1 MKLKFSKTI
10 IAFFSLTFILLGC
23 FNLAQAQTSNSVD
36 VFGGQKTVI
45 GEELGLGESDP
56 RIVAANVIRVVLGF
70 LAIIAI
76 GLIIYAGW
84 IWMTA
89 AGNAEQISKAKKI
102 LTGAAIGLIIIFS
115 AFAIATFVLGKL
127 MSSTGADNGGGNG
140 GGGLGGGG
148 GTYCSSSNNACVPD
162 SSECNTNETCNS
174 SCRCVP
180 TFGSPCDG
188 EVNTAQC
195 QPDTSLCNSLLT
207 CDPLSCT
214 CQGAPIIENI
224 SPRDSSD
231 TPNGAEG
238 NFITITGQFFGWEP
252 GTVTFLGNVAAPED
266 DKVAPLANT
275 VNSLC
280 VKSWQDNQIIVVVPA
295 GGVDGPIQVAR
306 SDGQLDT
313 SDDSRGP
320 QINNFD
326 VNDKT
331 RPGICLVDPAQGPV
345 GINFNVQGI
354 SFGSGA
360 SDRTVMIGT
369 STGAVAATNIN
380 NWEAT
385 SVNATIPA
393 MSAGPNNVFVKVD
406 NESSNELNFLILAED
421 SPSPLID
428 WISPLDENSTPNG
441 APDNFVTIGGRNF
454 GNEPGSVVLLGA
466 PSIADDKIAPLADTV
481 NALCINSWK
490 DNQIIIVVPNGG
502 VDGPIKVVRKDGLV
516 DATNDG
522 QGVLINDFDVNT
534 IVRPGICLANP
545 DQGKFKDKFVLQ
557 GNAFDGAAQGVFF
570 GSENNGIQAN
580 VVSSWTNTS
589 VEALVPDLASG
600 MTKVFVSVGSLVSN
614 FLDFKIVIDQT
625 TDPVI
630 DYIDPSQGPKG
641 QYITIYG
648 KRFGQYSSTSTVKFI
663 DENSQV
669 LADTSFPEACRDS
682 WWHDTYITVK
692 VPDISAKTWQV
703 KVTNKDNKSSNE
715 EDFKVTTG
723 LPGPGICVLIP
734 HNGPVNQSIAAV
746 GGNLGNQQG
755 TGSARYYN
763 NKNGNSSAWTDQVVT
778 STVPVGAETGPFK
791 IFKDNFATSSN
802 SLPFT
807 VGSCLGNT
815 SPNNGCEAAE
825 VCCASDTQKS
835 GLCLKADASNPA
847 SVASACGGSNLFNSC
862 VFSWSFTTAKDPV
875 KPLTCAGYSNAN
887 ACLAE
892 VDTCPNSPGQCQTT
906 SDKVVG
912 QCDVAACESLNPA
925 CAGGFCSYVS
935 SSNDPNFNK
944 CKLNNSTCDT
954 TRTVSE
960 VVQQCNKVGD
970 KNYWQLPITGSCPLG
985 SYKDKNNFCTLGTIN
1000 NPEECSTCANGFSCS
1015 AGACVLDQQ
1024 ICPKDSTCTNGQCV
1038 SQAATCECCCR
1049 IEKSAQDCCLGLSC
1063 AGTCGSDTN
1072 VADGPGGSNIGY
1084 GQCTGCT
1091 VKINGIVNQAA
1102 SDAACNCSG
1111 HSLKTC
1117 NTSGAAGLGICED
1130 SDEPDLPGEIGDPCD
1145 ADENTQQCD
1154 PDNTK
1159 CGNNLICKTDSCTCQ
1174 INPDND
1180 SAAGKSCKNLPVC
1193 TEGADSCG
1201 VNNGLSCLT
1210 QSTDCRCCCTPGDT
1224 KVVTP
1229 TLTLTCIENK
1239 TPCSGANRGLFCGC
1253 SADNQC
1259 NGGNAEGCGIDTCCR
1274 ARPVVVPPIEPADG
1288 ATGVCR
1294 NPLISATFDQIMDPA
1309 SFSSNVI
1316 VVGDYGA
1323 EQCPAGTTYLTLNE
1337 KTGALAKVWDWVK
1350 NLFAGKAN
1358 AVSDKNFCAVTG
1370 TVGGYNDGGKSVV
1383 TFAPADALAENKI
1396 YYVIIKGDADATD
1409 GKAEGVLSLYGIG
1422 MANNPNPIADK
1433 NFNGVNYSGY
1443 AWEFTT
1449 KKIITHEETDKD
1461 GKIKTIIDDDG
1472 ICRLDSV
1479 TINPNNYAFF
1489 TAENNVDY
1497 KTGNAS
1503 VNDDN
1508 PGPAYDSVDD
1518 NDKVFT
1524 AFAKTS
1530 SGQRIVPISTYS
1542 WAWSWAS
1549 DNNAVAKVDSLT
1561 GSSTKVIAQNVQDG
1575 KTFVKAEA
1583 KITVDSINN
1592 PSTKDSV
1599 KNAKAAI
1606 HVFLCANPWPSV
1618 GDPTKWPWKDSAN
1631 NCSAGLEGSN
1641 GCNNNFNFEF
1651 YYCRDMA
1658 GTGESNKKLD
1668 AISAQPVTRG
1678 QYDELLK
1685 EFYFLRAKNPESNIP
1700 ALISVSS
1707 QDQGS
1712 GLGARVYATWASAGN
1727 VNGYKLYY
1735 GIKSGEYNQS
1745 ITITNPAINGTL
1757 VTGLTNGQ
1765 TYYFVVT
1772 GLFNE
1777 QTASSQYSNK
1787 LETAYSNELSATPK
1801 DITPPG
1807 SPDNLTVIAAS
1818 SQVTLTWS
1826 PDASNSDS
1834 KDVYRVYYGT
1844 APGVYG
1850 AKQDM
1855 DNAKTLTVASLT
1867 NGVKYYFGVSAIDSS
1882 GNESAITTI
1891 DAIPN

>member
-1 MKLKFSKTI
+1 MKLNLSKKLIVFFCLAFVMSGWFSF
-10 IAFFSLTFILLGC
+10 A
-23 FNLAQAQTSNSVD
+23 NAQTSEGVD

-56 RIVAANVIRVVLGF
+56 RIVVANVIRVAMGF

-76 GLIIYAGW
+76 ALIMYAGW

-89 AGNAEQISKAKKI
+89 SGNTEQISKAKKI
-102 LTGAAIGLIIIFS
+102 LTAAAIGLIIIFS
-115 AFAIATFVLGKL
+115 AFAIATFVMDKL
-127 MSSTGADNGGGNG
+127 LDSTGANNNG
-140 GGGLGGGG
+140 GGGYENFPSGGGS
-148 GTYCSSSNNACVPD
+148 YCSSSSNACVPD
-162 SSECNTNETCNS
+162 SSECKANEICNS
-174 SCRCVP
+174 SCHCTP

-188 EVNTAQC
+188 EINTAQC
-195 QPDTSLCNSLLT
+195 QPDTALCSAFLT
-207 CDPLSCT
+207 CDPVSCT
-214 CQGAPIIENI
+214 CQGAPLIENI
-224 SPRDSSD
+224 TPKDSAG

-238 NFITITGQFFGWEP
+238 NFITISGQFFGWDP
-252 GTVTFLGNVAAPED
+252 GTVTFLGDVAAPGD

-280 VKSWQDNQIIVVVPA
+280 VKSWQDNQIIVVVPE
-295 GGVDGPIQVAR
+295 GGIDGPIQVAR

-313 SDDSRGP
+313 SADNRGP

-326 VNDKT
+326 VNEKI
-331 RPGICLVDPAQGPV
+331 RPGVCLVDPAQGPV
-345 GINFNVQGI
+345 GINFNLQGI
-354 SFGSGA
+354 SFGSA
-360 SDRTVMIGT
+360 TSERTVMVGT

-385 SVNATIPA
+385 SVNATIPVV
-393 MSAGPNNVFVKVD
+393 SPGPNNVFVKVD
-406 NESSNELNFLILAED
+406 GESSNELNFLILAED

-428 WISPLDENSTPNG
+428 WISPMDASSTPNG
-441 APDNFVTIGGRNF
+441 APNNFVTIGGKNF
-454 GNEPGSVVLLGA
+454 GSEPGSVVLLGA
-466 PSIADDKIAPLADTV
+466 PTIGDDKIAPLADTV
-481 NALCINSWK
+481 NAQCINSWK
-490 DNQIIIVVPNGG
+490 DNQIVIVVPDGG
-502 VDGPIKVVRKDGLV
+502 MDGPIKVVRKDGLV

-534 IVRPGICLANP
+534 LVRPGICLADP

-557 GNAFDGAAQGVFF
+557 GNAFDGSAQGVFF
-570 GSENNGIQAN
+570 GSENDGKKAN

-600 MTKVFVSVGSLVSN
+600 MTKVFVSVGSIVSN
-614 FLDFKIVIDQT
+614 FLDFKIVLDQT

-630 DYIDPSQGPKG
+630 DYIDPAQGPKG

-669 LADTSFPEACRDS
+669 LADTNFPEACRDS

-692 VPDISAKTWQV
+692 VPDISVKTWQV
-703 KVTNKDNKSSNE
+703 KVTNRDNKSSNE
-715 EDFKVTTG
+715 ADFKVTAG
-723 LPGPGICVLIP
+723 LPGPGICALVP
-734 HNGPVNQSIAAV
+734 HNGPVNQSMAAV

-755 TGSARYYN
+755 NGSARYFN

-791 IFKDNFATSSN
+791 IFKDSYATSSN

-815 SPNNGCEAAE
+815 APNNGCETSE
-825 VCCASDTQKS
+825 VCCASDTQKN
-835 GLCLKADASNPA
+835 GLCVVADAGNPA
-847 SVASACGGSNLFNSC
+847 SVAGACGGSNLFNSC

-887 ACLAE
+887 ACIAE
-892 VDTCPNSPGQCQTT
+892 VETCPNSPGQCQTA

-912 QCDVAACESLNPA
+912 QCDATVCGTLNPA

-935 SSNDPNFNK
+935 SASDPNFNK

-954 TRTVSE
+954 TRTVSG

-985 SYKDKNNFCTLGTIN
+985 SYKDQNNFCTIGALG
-1000 NPEECSTCANGFSCS
+1000 NPEECSTCANGLSCS
-1015 AGACVLDQQ
+1015 AGACVLEQQ
-1024 ICPKDSTCTNGQCV
+1024 ICPKDSTCTNGKCV
-1038 SQAATCECCCR
+1038 SEAASCECCCR

-1063 AGTCGSDTN
+1063 AGTCGSDTSIT
-1072 VADGPGGSNIGY
+1072 DGPNGINTGF

-1091 VKINGIVNQAA
+1091 VKINGVVDQAA

-1117 NTSGAAGLGICED
+1117 NTAGAAGLGTCED
-1130 SDEPDLPGEIGDPCD
+1130 NNEPPDPPGDVGDPCD
-1145 ADENTQQCD
+1145 SNTATQQCD
-1154 PDNTK
+1154 PDNNK
-1159 CGNNLICKTDSCTCQ
+1159 CSTGLICKTESCTCQ
-1174 INPDND
+1174 VDPND
-1180 SAAGKSCKNLPVC
+1180 SAAGQSCKNLPVC
-1193 TEGADSCG
+1193 TEGTDSCG

-1210 QSTDCRCCCTPGDT
+1210 QSSDCRCCCTPGDT

-1239 TPCSGANRGLFCGC
+1239 TPCSGDNRGLFCGC

-1259 NGGNAEGCGIDTCCR
+1259 NGGTAEGCGIDTCCR
-1274 ARPVVVPPIEPADG
+1274 ARPTVVPPTEPANG
-1288 ATGVCR
+1288 ATGICR
-1294 NPLISATFDQIMDPA
+1294 NPLISATFDQVMDLA
-1309 SFSSNVI
+1309 SFSSNIV
-1316 VVGDYGA
+1316 VVGDYGT

-1337 KTGALAKVWDWVK
+1337 KTGALAKVWHWVK
-1350 NLFAGKAN
+1350 NLFGGNAN
-1358 AVSDKNFCAVTG
+1358 AVGNKNFCAVTG
-1370 TVGGYNDGGKSVV
+1370 SVGGYNEAGRSVV
-1383 TFAPADALAENKI
+1383 TFSPAQVLAENKDH
-1396 YYVIIKGDADATD
+1396 YVIIKGDANASDD
-1409 GKAEGVLSLYGIG
+1409 KAEGVLSLYGIG
-1422 MANNPNPIADK
+1422 MANNPNPITDK
-1433 NFNGVNYSGY
+1433 NFNGVNYAGY
-1443 AWEFTT
+1443 AWKFTT
-1449 KKIITHEETDKD
+1449 KPIVKNGSVIV
-1461 GKIKTIIDDDG
+1461 DDG

-1479 TINPNNYAFF
+1479 VINPNSYAFF

-1508 PGPAYDSVDD
+1508 PSSPTYDSVDD
-1518 NDKVFT
+1518 NDKVFL

-1530 SGQRIVPISTYS
+1530 SGQRIVPISSYS
-1542 WAWSWAS
+1542 WSWNWAS
-1549 DNNAVAKVDSLT
+1549 DNVAVAKVDSLT

-1575 KTFVKAEA
+1575 KTFIKTEA
-1583 KITVDSINN
+1583 KITTDTINN
-1592 PSTKDSV
+1592 PSTKDST

-1631 NCSAGLEGSN
+1631 NCSPGLEGENAN
-1641 GCNNNFNFEF
+1641 GCSNSFNFEF

-1658 GTGESNKKLD
+1658 GSGESNKQLD

-1678 QYDELLK
+1678 QYDNLLK

-1700 ALISVSS
+1700 ALTNVSS
-1707 QDQGS
+1707 QDQG
-1712 GLGARVYATWASAGN
+1712 ARVYVTWATAGN
-1727 VNGYKLYY
+1727 VSGYKVYY
-1735 GIKSGEYNQS
+1735 GTKSGEYTQS
-1745 ITITNPAINGTL
+1745 ITISDPAVHGTL
-1757 VTGLTNGQ
+1757 VSGLTNGQ

-1777 QTASSQYSNK
+1777 QTAPSQYSNK

-1801 DITPPG
+1801 DIAPPG
-1807 SPDNLTVIAAS
+1807 KPVNLSAITAS
-1818 SQVTLTWS
+1818 TQVTLTWS
-1826 PDASNSDS
+1826 PDPGNSDP

-1844 APGVYG
+1844 AAGIYG

-1855 DNAKTLTVASLT
+1855 DSAKTLTIASLT
-1867 NGVKYYFGVSAIDSS
+1867 NGVKYYFGVSAIDQA
-1882 GNESAITTI
+1882 GNESVISTV
-1891 DAIPN
+1891 DATPN